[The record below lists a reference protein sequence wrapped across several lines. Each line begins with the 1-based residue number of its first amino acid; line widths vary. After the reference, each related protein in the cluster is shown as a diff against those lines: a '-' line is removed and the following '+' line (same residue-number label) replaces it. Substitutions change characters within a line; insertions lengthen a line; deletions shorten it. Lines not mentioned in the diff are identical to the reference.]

1 MNVHSSPLALHT
13 PRILTIRLV
22 ILDRDGVINHDSE
35 SYIKS
40 PAEWVPIPGSLEAIA
55 RLHRAGYKVVVATN
69 QSGIGRDLLTLE
81 TVARI
86 HEKMI
91 AAVHERGGEIDDIVF
106 CPHTP
111 EDGCSCRKPA
121 PGMLKEIAQRLK
133 PDLTGVY
140 VVGDAERDVV
150 AARQVMATPVLVRT
164 GKGTRTLEQSRVLE
178 GVAVFD
184 DLAAFVDALLSDE
197 RVTH

>member
-1 MNVHSSPLALHT
+1 M
-13 PRILTIRLV
+13 RLV

-55 RLHRAGYKVVVATN
+55 RLHDAGYKVIVATN
-69 QSGIGRDLLTLE
+69 QSGVGRGLLTLE
-81 TVARI
+81 TLARI
-86 HEKMI
+86 HERMI
-91 AAVHERGGEIDDIVF
+91 QAVREHGGEIDDIVF

-111 EDGCSCRKPA
+111 EDACECRKPA
-121 PGMLKEIAQRLK
+121 PGMLKEVAQRLK
-133 PDLTGVY
+133 TDLNGAY

-164 GKGTRTLEQSRVLE
+164 GKGAQTLEQSAVLE

-184 DLAAFVDALLSDE
+184 DLASFVDALLSGE
-197 RVTH
+197 LVAR